1 MSRFAAAPRSRAAL
15 SVLVPVLVFA
25 AAALPAQERRNDSLI
40 APVAGAA
47 RAGGPFTAA
56 IEMARAAVVHVVVE
70 VSGRNTFVLERPSS
84 GVIVTADGLVLT
96 HWTLVREVV
105 GASDK
110 QLFVEIAG
118 EPKRRLP
125 ATIEAHD
132 EATGLALLRVAS
144 ADGVAFAPLAL
155 AEGAQPGDPVVVLGF
170 PDGEDQIAFG
180 GVASAAAAGVTV
192 TTNAGSLAFAR
203 DDIVLTD
210 AAIQDGAHGA
220 ALVDASG
227 ALVGICSADGVA
239 PDIAEPTLEQLK
251 RPSFGFAIPMRVAR
265 RAFGAKFPG
274 AVAGL
279 RAPTPQG
286 LAVEA
291 IAGAVVAVHSGK
303 GEREPIGTT
312 DPFGRRRRDGVG
324 SGVVIDPRGL
334 VLTNRHLVRG
344 ETTIRVTFRD
354 GSSHPAVLVA
364 DHVETNTALLKL
376 ALPPGKSVPAA
387 RCASA
392 ESVAVGDELL
402 VVGNPEGVATIV
414 GAGVLSA
421 RRGRALQTDAPIGNH
436 VGGGAV
442 ISLDG
447 ELVAL
452 ADAGVRDRI
461 DVAYAQRGDQAKV
474 ETSLDVVPGI
484 DAVLDAFRA
493 ELDRAGSKVI
503 ATHHEPRA
511 RSAVAKVVEQSA
523 AAMLNVYVEIT
534 LAAQQQED
542 NPFASAEARTMV
554 EGLGSGVVVDPSG
567 LALPNWHVVDSATE
581 PNGEM
586 VTDRVVRVRRFDGRV
601 FGATVLSI
609 SREEDLALLQLALE
623 PGETVDAVEL
633 GNSAEL
639 AIGDG
644 AIAIGNPLGR
654 ASTVTAG
661 VIVAKNQAIRVK
673 GRWAK
678 LPHLLE
684 TDAAINPGNSGGA
697 LVDHAGRLLG
707 INSAGA
713 SLHAVTGYAI
723 AVDHVREKLQTVLLS
738 PEKLRSPYL
747 GLTVLDDDGKVLVQS
762 VDPFGP
768 AARAG
773 IAARDVLKSIGGVPV
788 TWSVGWAM
796 QVLKTVP
803 DVELEL
809 GIERDGARVTKTVT
823 PLSAPAWAVFRQMD
837 CVTSELSIAD
847 DPERVRN
854 VTLAFWRRFTSDPSA
869 EPSTIPASLV
879 RVDRV
884 HPRLVEA
891 NVDLK
896 EGDLLLGIQLAERI
910 ASGEAG
916 RIVRFEHVID
926 VQRCIDATSSYEGVE
941 HRAWIARGDEVQV
954 ITLPAKRLML

>member
-1 MSRFAAAPRSRAAL
+1 
-15 SVLVPVLVFA
+15 
-25 AAALPAQERRNDSLI
+25 
-40 APVAGAA
+40 
-47 RAGGPFTAA
+47 
-56 IEMARAAVVHVVVE
+56 
-70 VSGRNTFVLERPSS
+70 
-84 GVIVTADGLVLT
+84 
-96 HWTLVREVV
+96 
-105 GASDK
+105 
-110 QLFVEIAG
+110 
-118 EPKRRLP
+118 
-125 ATIEAHD
+125 
-132 EATGLALLRVAS
+132 
-144 ADGVAFAPLAL
+144 
-155 AEGAQPGDPVVVLGF
+155 
-170 PDGEDQIAFG
+170 
-180 GVASAAAAGVTV
+180 
-192 TTNAGSLAFAR
+192 
-203 DDIVLTD
+203 
-210 AAIQDGAHGA
+210 
-220 ALVDASG
+220 
-227 ALVGICSADGVA
+227 
-239 PDIAEPTLEQLK
+239 
-251 RPSFGFAIPMRVAR
+251 
-265 RAFGAKFPG
+265 
-274 AVAGL
+274 
-279 RAPTPQG
+279 
-286 LAVEA
+286 
-291 IAGAVVAVHSGK
+291 
-303 GEREPIGTT
+303 
-312 DPFGRRRRDGVG
+312 
-324 SGVVIDPRGL
+324 
-334 VLTNRHLVRG
+334 
-344 ETTIRVTFRD
+344 
-354 GSSHPAVLVA
+354 
-364 DHVETNTALLKL
+364 
-376 ALPPGKSVPAA
+376 
-387 RCASA
+387 
-392 ESVAVGDELL
+392 
-402 VVGNPEGVATIV
+402 
-414 GAGVLSA
+414 AGVLSA
-421 RRGRALQTDAPIGNH
+421 RRGASLQTDAPIGNH
-436 VGGGAV
+436 VGGGAL

-447 ELVAL
+447 EVVAL

-474 ETSLDVVPGI
+474 ETSLDLVPGI
-484 DAVLDAFRA
+484 DAILNAFRT
-493 ELDRAGSKVI
+493 ELDRAGAEAI

-523 AAMLNVYVEIT
+523 GAMLNVYVEIT

-542 NPFASAEARTMV
+542 NPFATAEARTMV
-554 EGLGSGVVVDPSG
+554 EGLGSGVIVDPSG
-567 LALPNWHVVDSATE
+567 LALTNWHVVDSATE

-586 VTDRVVRVRRFDGRV
+586 VKDRVVRVRRFDGRV

-639 AIGDG
+639 SIGDG

-723 AVDHVREKLQTVLLS
+723 AVDHVRQKLQTVLLS

-747 GLTVLDDDGKVLVQS
+747 GLTVLDDDGKVVVQS

-773 IAARDVLKSIGGVPV
+773 IVPRDVLKSIGGAPV

-796 QVLKTVP
+796 QVLKTAP
-803 DVELEL
+803 DLAVDL
-809 GIERDGARVTKTVT
+809 GLERDGALLEKAVA
-823 PLSAPAWAVFRQMD
+823 PLSAAAWAVFRQTD

-847 DPERVRN
+847 DPERVHK
-854 VTLAFWRRFTSDPSA
+854 VTLAFWRRFTGDPNA

-896 EGDLLLGIQLAERI
+896 EGDLLLGIQLAEQI

-916 RIVRFEHVID
+916 RIVRFEHVGD

-941 HRAWIARGDEVQV
+941 HRAWIARGDEVAV